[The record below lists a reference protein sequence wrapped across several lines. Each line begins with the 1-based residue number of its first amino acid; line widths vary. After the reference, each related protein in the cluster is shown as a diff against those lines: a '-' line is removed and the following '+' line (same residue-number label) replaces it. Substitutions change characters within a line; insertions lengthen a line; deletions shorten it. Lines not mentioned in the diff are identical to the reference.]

1 MSSWDRRFQVGHAS
15 FTPFL
20 PSGDVEAEL
29 LGDRIIMVDA
39 MDDAAARVITANLLL
54 LERLDPTEEVSLYV
68 NSEGGPIDA
77 ALAVYDAMN
86 LVTCPVATVCIGGA
100 RGGAALLVA
109 AGAPGRRVA
118 LPNSRLMM
126 SAPGAEFTG
135 SVADAEGMAA
145 EALRL
150 QRLVV
155 ELFSKHTGLSPEEIE
170 NDLSRPHYLDAR
182 QAQER
187 GLVDRII
194 ERPPRAW
201 RGIIQ

>member
-1 MSSWDRRFQVGHAS
+1 MPSWDRRYQVGHAS

-20 PSGDVEAEL
+20 SSGDVEAEL

-39 MDDAAARVITANLLL
+39 LDDATTRAITANLLL
-54 LERLDPTEEVSLYV
+54 LERLDPSQEISLYV

-86 LVTCPVATVCIGGA
+86 LVSCPVATVCIGGA

-109 AGAPGRRVA
+109 AGEPGRRAA

-126 SAPGAEFTG
+126 NVPRGEFTG
-135 SVADAEGMAA
+135 SAVDAEAMVA

-155 ELFSKHTGLSPEEIE
+155 DLFSKHTGRTPEEVE
-170 NDLSRPHYLDAR
+170 VDLSRSRFLTAR

-187 GLVDRII
+187 GLVDKII

-201 RGIIQ
+201 RAIIQ